1 MKNKKIILGI
11 VLLLLLEL
19 PNIAC
24 AWYTDNFSTSI
35 LNKIWFLID
44 IFIVTGLPL
53 LGIALF
59 FTSIY
64 LIVKKIRDNKKM
76 PDNSSGLNN
85 NLKSKNKVIIVIFT
99 SIFLILSIVFIF
111 IGFNIYSKV
120 KYYAE
125 RDKAIKN
132 KYGTWTYDC
141 VQHSYSDYIGSFFQ
155 EYTVKK
161 GDTLLSISKEKLQDP
176 VKVTDII
183 TLNREK
189 YPSLS
194 YNNQLQILEP
204 GWKLILP
211 PPGLN
216 TIGSSFA
223 VSNGK
228 LLEKTSDGNG
238 IYWVVGNKK
247 NSYDYYHSYKSTIID
262 DGIRIGDCIDI
273 IGQSDVFKINK
284 QN

>member
-1 MKNKKIILGI
+1 
-11 VLLLLLEL
+11 
-19 PNIAC
+19 
-24 AWYTDNFSTSI
+24 
-35 LNKIWFLID
+35 
-44 IFIVTGLPL
+44 
-53 LGIALF
+53 
-59 FTSIY
+59 
-64 LIVKKIRDNKKM
+64 M

-111 IGFNIYSKV
+111 VGFNIYSKV

-132 KYGTWTYDC
+132 KYGDWTYDC
-141 VQHSYSDYIGSFFQ
+141 VQHSYYDYIGSFFQ

-176 VKVTDII
+176 VKATDII
-183 TLNREK
+183 TLNKEK

-211 PPGLN
+211 PAGLN

-228 LLEKTSDGNG
+228 LLEKKRG
-238 IYWVVGNKK
+238 K
-247 NSYDYYHSYKSTIID
+247 
-262 DGIRIGDCIDI
+262 
-273 IGQSDVFKINK
+273 
-284 QN
+284 